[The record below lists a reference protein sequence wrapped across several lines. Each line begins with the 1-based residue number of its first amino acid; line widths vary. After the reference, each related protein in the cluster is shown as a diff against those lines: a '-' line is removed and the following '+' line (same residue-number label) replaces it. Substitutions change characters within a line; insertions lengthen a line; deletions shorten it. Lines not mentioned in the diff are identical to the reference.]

1 MTFSFVFLVLCISF
15 INSIYK
21 EIELKLKNKETDYD
35 LPLYFE
41 TTDLCSKWVPS
52 LFSSV
57 ALIDNMISVMG
68 HYKTIID
75 NIYIQNIFTIKYFD
89 QPIQSKIFL
98 YTSIFNEIYIAKTY
112 NLFPIIWPKYCL
124 FGLDYSEIIYNKQ
137 NLNTIKN
144 LLPKQIEKNIFSFGK
159 WDLTKQDFIYSRF
172 YIGDYHENFSGN
184 TGTCNIQ
191 NETNYYGCIF
201 NEFIFLNETYSLINE
216 NNNKPYIIYFSSE
229 FNKIYFPKN
238 FENKIKNC
246 YLQKNK
252 SEFICE
258 KLKNKDYLSLKL
270 RNDNMEITLE
280 VDKINRFYN
289 YSSSDGTTNILFHDF
304 EYIIFPLVMLKNFH
318 VQFDV
323 EKKVISFFSNDTSI
337 LKVKKKTNET
347 QKNENSD
354 GISIGII
361 IFIIILC
368 IILIG
373 FIGFFYY
380 FFYYKKKYLN
390 LEKKFIKYSKFD
402 DENVHGLEDYEN
414 IY

>member
-1 MTFSFVFLVLCISF
+1 MTFFFVFLVLCISF

-238 FENKIKNC
+238 FENKIKNIDFMIIQLNLIM
-246 YLQKNK
+246 LQIFFFMMK
-252 SEFICE
+252 
-258 KLKNKDYLSLKL
+258 
-270 RNDNMEITLE
+270 T
-280 VDKINRFYN
+280 
-289 YSSSDGTTNILFHDF
+289 ILF
-304 EYIIFPLVMLKNFH
+304 FH
-318 VQFDV
+318 
-323 EKKVISFFSNDTSI
+323 
-337 LKVKKKTNET
+337 
-347 QKNENSD
+347 
-354 GISIGII
+354 
-361 IFIIILC
+361 
-368 IILIG
+368 
-373 FIGFFYY
+373 
-380 FFYYKKKYLN
+380 
-390 LEKKFIKYSKFD
+390 
-402 DENVHGLEDYEN
+402 
-414 IY
+414 

>member
-1 MTFSFVFLVLCISF
+1 MFFIFFIFFSFV
-15 INSIYK
+15 NSKYK
-21 EIELKLKNKETDYD
+21 EIELKLKNRETEYD

-41 TTDLCSKWVPS
+41 TTDLCSKWIPS
-52 LFSSV
+52 LFSST
-57 ALIDNMISVMG
+57 ALIGSTISIMG
-68 HYKTIID
+68 HYKTIFK
-75 NIYIQNIFTIKYFD
+75 NIYIYNPYTLKYLN
-89 QPIQSKIFL
+89 QSLYSDIFL

-112 NLFPIIWPKYCL
+112 NNIFPTFPKYCL
-124 FGLDYSEIIYNKQ
+124 FGLDYSEVIYENK
-137 NLNTIKN
+137 NLNTIQN
-144 LLPKQIEKNIFSFGK
+144 LIPKQIEKNIFSFGK

-229 FNKIYFPKN
+229 FNKNYFPKN

-323 EKKVISFFSNDTSI
+323 EKKLLVFF
-337 LKVKKKTNET
+337 K
-347 QKNENSD
+347 
-354 GISIGII
+354 
-361 IFIIILC
+361 
-368 IILIG
+368 
-373 FIGFFYY
+373 
-380 FFYYKKKYLN
+380 
-390 LEKKFIKYSKFD
+390 
-402 DENVHGLEDYEN
+402 
-414 IY
+414 

>member
-1 MTFSFVFLVLCISF
+1 MTFFFVFLVLCISF

-246 YLQKNK
+246 YLHKNK

-347 QKNENSD
+347 QKNENSN